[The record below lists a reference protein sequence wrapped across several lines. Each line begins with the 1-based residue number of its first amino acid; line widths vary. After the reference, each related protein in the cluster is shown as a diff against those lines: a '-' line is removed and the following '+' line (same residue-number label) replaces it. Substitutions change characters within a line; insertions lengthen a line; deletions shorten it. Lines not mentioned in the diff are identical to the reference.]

1 MKDNIS
7 NILCVLHDTHGQD
20 GLVQRAMN
28 IAQKYQAELTVML
41 AMESLPPNARM
52 IMQSFEYLESQSS
65 INQTAQDWLDEKAAT
80 WSQQYPVKTVVT
92 IGDRFI
98 DIIHHVT
105 NNNHDLV
112 IKQNENEASGYITSS
127 DDKHLLRKCPC
138 PVWIMQADE
147 LTKDKQVV
155 AAIDVNYHYP
165 EHEVSL
171 RKQLAFDILFHA
183 WQLAAL
189 ESASLHIVH
198 VYDGVPENI
207 LRQGFISV
215 NEDAAQQDLN
225 AIRQER
231 QEEIDR
237 LLGVLALEV
246 KDSEGSELKPQVH
259 LVRVY
264 PRREIANTA
273 NACGATTLVMG
284 TLSRL
289 GVPGYIMGGT
299 AEETLEQVECAL
311 YGLKPQGFTSPV

>member
-20 GLVQRAMN
+20 SLVQRAMN

-127 DDKHLLRKCPC
+127 DDKHLPRKCPC

-189 ESASLHIVH
+189 ENASLHIVH

-259 LVRVY
+259 LVRGY